1 MIVIILIKCSIISSF
16 TQGVF
21 ILEIVLHPPSEIRLQ
36 NYRKLQACKINLN
49 HNMLVIC
56 NISHICI
63 FLLQAQ
69 NLFLFKTSQLR
80 FLCNTTFY
88 HIDGNVKTAFFTSL
102 QWNYCLSFYI
112 YLCLY
117 KFFIES
123 SKNIKLLTWSN
134 TAIGIHFYKGT

>member
-1 MIVIILIKCSIISSF
+1 MIIIILIKCSIISSF

-36 NYRKLQACKINLN
+36 NYGKLQACKINLN

-88 HIDGNVKTAFFTSL
+88 HIDGNVKTAFL
-102 QWNYCLSFYI
+102 LHRNEIILCLSASIYVYI
-112 YLCLY
+112 N
-117 KFFIES
+117 F
-123 SKNIKLLTWSN
+123 LLKAAKT
-134 TAIGIHFYKGT
+134 

>member
-36 NYRKLQACKINLN
+36 NYGKLQACKINLN

-56 NISHICI
+56 NILVSFYSKHRIY
-63 FLLQAQ
+63 FY
-69 NLFLFKTSQLR
+69 KTSQLR
-80 FLCNTTFY
+80 FLCTITFY
-88 HIDGNVKTAFFTSL
+88 HIDGNVKTAFFTST

-112 YLCLY
+112 YLCLN